1 MGTRESE
8 LEGMSWDL
16 LHKLTFVRD
25 RKKGEDL
32 GEEEKDIIGGAMAEP
47 CTFTGL
53 EPQAVEE
60 GVEQTWGSG
69 VQLAGNGKELVPCS
83 DWDFR
88 RPGRA
93 VNDFSI
99 VWLTSSPG
107 ELAGIIA
114 VSEG

>member
-1 MGTRESE
+1 
-8 LEGMSWDL
+8 
-16 LHKLTFVRD
+16 
-25 RKKGEDL
+25 
-32 GEEEKDIIGGAMAEP
+32 MAEP

-60 GVEQTWGSG
+60 GVEQTRGSG
-69 VQLAGNGKELVPCS
+69 VQLAGNGKELVPRS
-83 DWDFR
+83 DRDFC

-107 ELAGIIA
+107 ELAGIIS

>member
-8 LEGMSWDL
+8 LEGTSWDL

-32 GEEEKDIIGGAMAEP
+32 GDEEKDIVGGAMAEP

-53 EPQAVEE
+53 EPQAMEE

-69 VQLAGNGKELVPCS
+69 VQLAGNGKELVPRS
-83 DWDFR
+83 D
-88 RPGRA
+88 
-93 VNDFSI
+93 
-99 VWLTSSPG
+99 
-107 ELAGIIA
+107 
-114 VSEG
+114 

>member
-1 MGTRESE
+1 
-8 LEGMSWDL
+8 
-16 LHKLTFVRD
+16 
-25 RKKGEDL
+25 
-32 GEEEKDIIGGAMAEP
+32 MAEP
-47 CTFTGL
+47 CTLTRL

-60 GVEQTWGSG
+60 RVEQTWGSG
-69 VQLAGNGKELVPCS
+69 VQLAGNGKELVLCS

-107 ELAGIIA
+107 G
-114 VSEG
+114 VGWDHCGK